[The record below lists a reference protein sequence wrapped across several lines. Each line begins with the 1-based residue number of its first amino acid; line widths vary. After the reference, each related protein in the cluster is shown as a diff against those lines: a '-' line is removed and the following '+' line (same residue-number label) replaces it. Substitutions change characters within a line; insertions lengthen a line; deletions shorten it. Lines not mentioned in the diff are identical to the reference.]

1 MSAGLLDRI
10 LEVGTD
16 RIRAMKNL
24 SYRETYLMDHF
35 PGFPLMP
42 GVLQLETLIQ
52 AGQWLLRERHEFP
65 AADFLPR
72 TFKNTRYSRFVLPG
86 DRLEVEV
93 ELAGEKDGVFSM
105 KGVGTVQGEKAVVA
119 RFELVR
125 YSATWDRGLTD
136 SERDGRRQAL
146 RDQFRRLRQ
155 RTLPRYPA
163 SEEAVP

>member
-10 LEVGTD
+10 IQVDSD

-42 GVLQLETLIQ
+42 GALQLETLIQ
-52 AGQWLLRERHEFP
+52 AGQWLLREKLEFP

-72 TFKNTRYSRFVLPG
+72 SFRNTRYSRFVLPG
-86 DRLEVEV
+86 DRLEIEV
-93 ELAGEKDGVFSM
+93 ELTGERDGVFTM
-105 KGVGTVQGEKAVVA
+105 KGTGTVQGDRAVVA

-136 SERDGRRQAL
+136 AEREARRQAL

-155 RTLPRYPA
+155 KTLPRYPV
-163 SEEAVP
+163 SEEAHP